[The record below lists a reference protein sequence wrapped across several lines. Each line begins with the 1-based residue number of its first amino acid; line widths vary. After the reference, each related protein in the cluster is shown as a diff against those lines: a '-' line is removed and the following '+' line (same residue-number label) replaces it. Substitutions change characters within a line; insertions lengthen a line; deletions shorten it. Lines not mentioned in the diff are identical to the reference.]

1 MDRISKFLARLSRD
15 EQKWVME
22 TIEQL
27 IAGESSSLDI
37 KKLKGQKYVYRVRV
51 GDMRIIYTKEKSIRI
66 VAIERRNDKTYHR

>member
-66 VAIERRNDKTYHR
+66 VAIERRNDKTYRR